1 MSYDSEEWRDEAL
14 CAQTDPDLFVI
25 DHGGSSAQARLICR
39 ECVVA
44 DLCLQWALDTNEQ
57 YGIYGG
63 LSPRQ
68 RHKLKGLSA

>member
-25 DHGGSSAQARLICR
+25 DKGDSSAQARKVCA
-39 ECVVA
+39 ECPVA
-44 DLCLQWALDTNEQ
+44 DFCLQWALDNNEQ

-63 LSPRQ
+63 MSRKQ
-68 RHKLKGLSA
+68 RLRLQGRPA